1 MSLMGSSE
9 EGLRDKLTVS
19 TELYTV
25 TVLKETT
32 STGADI
38 DGDVL
43 LYLEMA
49 QVRGLL

>member
-1 MSLMGSSE
+1 MKGFSE
-9 EGLRDKLTVS
+9 KGLRAELTVS

-25 TVLKETT
+25 TVLKETA

-43 LYLEMA
+43 LYLEIA
-49 QVRGLL
+49 QVKGSD